1 MSEIIKAGGQIMG
14 GIASNNAAKFNAK
27 IAENNASVARRT
39 AAENVKR
46 QHRAGLREQGS
57 IRAKNLSGMDLLQ
70 EAVAESKLKELDI
83 TYQGAI
89 QAEGFQ
95 NQASLAKYRGKA
107 ALIGASVSASSTLL
121 TGATKAATGLSNPF
135 AGSGSLAGSGS
146 GIDSVQ
152 GYNVVPE

>member
-1 MSEIIKAGGQIMG
+1 MSEIVKAGGQVMG
-14 GIASNNAAKFNAK
+14 GIASNNAGKFNAK
-27 IAENNASVARRT
+27 ISENNVSVAERT
-39 AAENVKR
+39 AAENVLRQKR
-46 QHRAGLREQGS
+46 EGMREQGK
-57 IRAKNLSGMDLLQ
+57 IRKKNLSSMDLLQ

-95 NQASLAKYRGKA
+95 NQAKLARYRGKA

-121 TGATKAATGLSNPF
+121 TGATKAATGLSNLF